1 MTLQEESPMTN
12 PTKISS
18 TALDAIIFNEEKNHH
33 KKVVLLDGRAID
45 ITMGTKVAI
54 HDRDGKSCPIYLDT
68 LDKNNAFHVSIF
80 KCLAASLATHSLG
93 YNSLI
98 STALRGWLAL
108 DGMKLC
114 ANVGL
119 KELSLILETNS
130 SYRRFITPLLRRI
143 KEGSFPG
150 LSEEVIDFLDNDEKW
165 EQKGNGAYYTLITND
180 PERGALTDQ
189 ELHNIHSALNK
200 GYSNNT
206 VSLRAFALCWFFI
219 GTGIRPIQI
228 RRMTMNDVII
238 HDRVGM
244 EVTLRI
250 PLAKGMK
257 TIAMEYWV
265 RKAPTVLAE
274 CLITYLDTYKHAGTT
289 KDTPLFSGTATD
301 LGILVTRTL
310 AALPTYSDRLEGP
323 IYITPYRFRYTLA
336 TRALAQG
343 ASDAEVARLLTHRS
357 TSCIQ
362 FYRASMPQLQKPIR
376 KALGKEMEYF
386 ASAFRGRLIEHLDEA
401 TRAGDDE
408 CVIADYLRLTGETLG
423 ACGTRAECHQH
434 APIACLSCSYFEP
447 LINAPWET
455 LMVALIEDQKIEP
468 EPRIQQINQNAMSA
482 IQQIIAIRDSRVDG
496 AVV

>member
-1 MTLQEESPMTN
+1 MTN

-18 TALDAIIFNEEKNHH
+18 TGLDAIIFNEENDLH

-45 ITMGTKVAI
+45 ITMGTKVVI
-54 HDRDGKSCPIYLDT
+54 HDRDGKSCPIHFDT
-68 LDKNNAFHVSIF
+68 LDKNNAFHVSVF
-80 KCLAASLATHSLG
+80 NCLAASLATHSLS
-93 YNSLI
+93 YNSII

-108 DGMKLC
+108 DGMKPC
-114 ANVGL
+114 TTVGL

-143 KEGSFPG
+143 KEAGFPG
-150 LSEEVIDFLDNDEKW
+150 LSEEVIDFLDNDQKW

-238 HDRVGM
+238 HDRAGM

-257 TIAMEYWV
+257 TISMEYWV

-274 CLITYLDTYKHAGTT
+274 CLITYLDTYQHAGTV
-289 KDTPLFSGTATD
+289 KETPLFSGTATD
-301 LGILVTRTL
+301 IGILVTRTL
-310 AALPTYSDRLEGP
+310 AALPTYSERLEGP
-323 IYITPYRFRYTLA
+323 IHITPYRFRYTLA

-386 ASAFRGRLIEHLDEA
+386 ASAFQGRLIEHLDEA

>member
-1 MTLQEESPMTN
+1 MSNELNVIADTN
-12 PTKISS
+12 ITI
-18 TALDAIIFNEEKNHH
+18 AINQRNASRKEIT
-33 KKVVLLDGRAID
+33 LLDGRVVSTCIGE
-45 ITMGTKVAI
+45 TLNI
-54 HDRDGKSCPIYLDT
+54 HDNDGRHCPIYFEFLDE
-68 LDKNNAFHVSIF
+68 NNELHESFY
-80 KCLAASLATHSLG
+80 KCFIATLATHHLSSNSTISRALKAWLSLVE
-93 YNSLI
+93 
-98 STALRGWLAL
+98 
-108 DGMKLC
+108 MKNC
-114 ANVGL
+114 YTVGL
-119 KELSLILETNS
+119 TEITLLMKIPD
-130 SYRRFITPLLRRI
+130 SYRRYLLPLLRRI
-143 KEGSFPG
+143 KALSLPG
-150 LSEEVIDFLDNDEKW
+150 LSEAAIDFLESGYKW
-165 EQKGNGAYYTLITND
+165 EQKGNGVYYTLITND

-189 ELHNIHSALNK
+189 ELNNIHISLNK
-200 GYSNNT
+200 GYSERI
-206 VSLRAFALCWFFI
+206 VSLRAYALCWFFI
-219 GTGIRPIQI
+219 GTGVRPIQVK
-228 RRMTMNDVII
+228 RMTMGDVIV
-238 HDRVGM
+238 HDRHGM
-244 EVTLRI
+244 DVTLRV
-250 PLAKGMK
+250 PLAKGQGTVAK
-257 TIAMEYWV
+257 EYWI

-274 CLITYLDTYKHAGTT
+274 CLITYLDVYKHAQTT
-289 KDTPLFSGTATD
+289 SETPLFQGSSTA
-301 LGILVTRTL
+301 LGHLVTSTL

-323 IYITPYRFRYTLA
+323 VHITPYRFRYTLA

-376 KALGKEMEYF
+376 KALGKEMDYF
-386 ASAFRGRLIEHLDEA
+386 ASAFQGRLIEHMDEA

-496 AVV
+496 VEV

>member
-1 MTLQEESPMTN
+1 MTN
-12 PTKISS
+12 LTHNSHS
-18 TALDAIIFNEEKNHH
+18 TFEEIIFSAEIDHN
-33 KKVVLLDGRAID
+33 KKVVLLDGRVID
-45 ITMGTKVAI
+45 IKMGVKFAT
-54 HDRDGKSCPIYLDT
+54 HDRDGKSCPLYFDA
-68 LDKNNAFHVSIF
+68 LDKRNTIHVSIF
-80 KCLAASLATHSLG
+80 KCLAASLATHSLH

-98 STALRGWLAL
+98 TTAIREWLSL

-114 ANVGL
+114 STVDL
-119 KELSLILETNS
+119 KELSLILDL
-130 SYRRFITPLLRRI
+130 SYSQRRCITPLLRRI
-143 KEGSFPG
+143 KEARLPG

-189 ELHNIHSALNK
+189 ELHSIHSALNK

-206 VSLRAFALCWFFI
+206 VSLREFALCWFFI
-219 GTGIRPIQI
+219 GTGVRPIQI
-228 RRMTMNDVII
+228 RRMTMNNVII
-238 HDRVGM
+238 HDRAGM
-244 EVTLRI
+244 EVTLKI
-250 PLAKGMK
+250 PLAKGIK

-274 CLITYLDTYKHAGTT
+274 CLITYLDAYQHAGTT
-289 KDTPLFSGTATD
+289 KDTPLFSGTASD

-310 AALPTYSDRLEGP
+310 ASLPIYSDRLEGP
-323 IYITPYRFRYTLA
+323 IHITPYRFRYTFA

-386 ASAFRGRLIEHLDEA
+386 ASAFQGRLIEHLDEA

-423 ACGTRAECHQH
+423 ACGTRADCHQH

-482 IQQIIAIRDSRVDG
+482 IQQIIAIRDSRADE